1 MRAAFQPVGIGGI
14 FEVQAVM
21 RSCPLRIRCIDSMPV
36 PETVEARHRR
46 AMTVP
51 QALRNHFNPKSKCRL
66 EGGGVSF
73 QFLPKHVEILLR
85 RAITGSVFRHNCARA
100 AKK

>member
-1 MRAAFQPVGIGGI
+1 MHRLNA
-14 FEVQAVM
+14 
-21 RSCPLRIRCIDSMPV
+21 RSCGGPV

-66 EGGGVSF
+66 EGAA
-73 QFLPKHVEILLR
+73 FLSSSCQNMSKFCFVAQLLDR
-85 RAITGSVFRHNCARA
+85 YFGITAHAPGRNDSGHTVLSTDVCGHTAWLA
-100 AKK
+100 